1 MLVLLGLALL
11 GLILFI
17 AGVADANDKQ
27 KDELTSVP
35 TGVFVFLTL
44 LRSSATLLEVLI
56 CPLLSLY
63 IFLCQLSFID
73 YVALLLYDRSNL
85 I

>member
-56 CPLLSLY
+56 CPST
-63 IFLCQLSFID
+63 SFF
-73 YVALLLYDRSNL
+73 ALFPFSAMLFFDFMTNL